1 MERQRDRRRQKE
13 TKRNETKRHEQRPG
27 QTDQER
33 ETDRLK
39 KIHIEK
45 YRQTDI
51 AKDRHSEGWTGPG
64 RGRKRQKEIHRDK
77 KTHRDGRGETH
88 R

>member
-13 TKRNETKRHEQRPG
+13 TKQNETKRHEQRPG